1 MAGFVEFAGKYRTTI
16 TRVFVV
22 FLILILLFTPQSW
35 GHAYWAGTAFESTG
49 IFLISLCVLGRIW
62 ASLFIA
68 GNKTHAL
75 VDAGPYSAVRHPLY
89 LFSFLGAAGIG
100 FYSKNVWVLVLLA
113 VVFLMHYWFV
123 VINEE
128 RQMIQVH
135 GEAYVEY
142 MKRVPRLIPNLALY
156 REPEKVTVDVGIFR
170 RTFIEVVW
178 FLWAAILLEILDKL
192 HETGILPLTHYL
204 L

>member
-1 MAGFVEFAGKYRTTI
+1 
-16 TRVFVV
+16 
-22 FLILILLFTPQSW
+22 
-35 GHAYWAGTAFESTG
+35 
-49 IFLISLCVLGRIW
+49 
-62 ASLFIA
+62 
-68 GNKTHAL
+68 
-75 VDAGPYSAVRHPLY
+75 
-89 LFSFLGAAGIG
+89 
-100 FYSKNVWVLVLLA
+100 
-113 VVFLMHYWFV
+113 MHYWFV